1 MHPVARSIAAAGAWI
16 ALLAFHAPA
25 TAATPT
31 LTMSVGPDE
40 TLTYPS
46 DVPSLPDEHTTIIP
60 PAAGSSAYLLFG
72 ASRLTGGNSGTV
84 ALQSSDL
91 MTFTAAAGYPA
102 QVMSSLQP
110 LRSCSTTDNSAFDEN
125 YAAAGSVVQD
135 PTLPA
140 GNLIMVYEAE
150 NHCPGGISQYPYYA
164 TVGFMRSSD
173 NGKTWPS
180 PVTGALGTASRY
192 PVLQSA
198 DAQSST
204 PNQTAVG
211 NAIPSGFV
219 DGNYLYVVYVSQP
232 APPAVWDG
240 KLRIA
245 RSLLGGNG
253 QVAFMKWNNGSFSTP
268 GIGGADSAILPA
280 GGCNGTQ
287 DMGALH
293 RFDPLGIYL
302 VIFVCRNQAA
312 QQASWYF
319 STATSLDL
327 QDWSVPQL
335 IAGSQSTLIVP
346 CPVAGNTDGQQFDGW
361 FPSLVSP
368 GAAAGH
374 ISQAGYAFYG
384 KGCNTDMR
392 SFNRRTFSINI
403 GTSAPTL
410 DQQGLTGSWFQQA
423 TNGQG
428 VEVEVFPDL
437 VAQGT
442 GYLQGSW
449 FTFDVANGAADH
461 NRWYTFG
468 GDVQAGNSSAV
479 LPLYQN
485 VGGNF
490 NALPVT
496 TSTQVGYV
504 SIGFTDCT
512 DGLLT
517 YTFNDGTGRMGT
529 VPFTRLTP
537 NVSCAQGG
545 SMAANGDFGLSGNW
559 YDKTTSGQGV
569 VAELNPVAKV
579 LFFAWYTYAVSA
591 QGQGAAGQRWF
602 TGQANYAPGARAIT
616 IALYET
622 TGGLFD
628 KSPPAPMTAQVGT
641 GKLTFTSCEAATLTF
656 TFTSGS
662 NAGQAGNIPLTRV
675 GPTPSSCVF

>member
-1 MHPVARSIAAAGAWI
+1 MDCIRTAIAIACMPC
-16 ALLAFHAPA
+16 ALLAGPS
-25 TAATPT
+25 TAATT
-31 LTMSVGPDE
+31 ITMSVGPDE

-46 DVPSLPDEHTTIIP
+46 NVPSLPDEHSTIIP
-60 PAAGSSAYLLFG
+60 PAAGLSAYLLFG
-72 ASRLTGGNSGTV
+72 ASRLSGGNSGTV
-84 ALQSSDL
+84 ALQTTDL
-91 MTFTAAAGYPA
+91 STFTPVAEYPA
-102 QVMSSLQP
+102 QVMSSSLP

-140 GNLIMVYEAE
+140 GNLIMIYEAE

-164 TVGFMRSSD
+164 TVGFMRSPD
-173 NGKTWPS
+173 NGRTWPA

-192 PVLQSA
+192 PVLKSA
-198 DAQSST
+198 DPQSST
-204 PNQTAVG
+204 PNGTAVG
-211 NAIPSGFV
+211 NAIPSAMV

-232 APPAVWDG
+232 APPGVWDG

-245 RSLLGGNG
+245 RGLLGGGG
-253 QVAFMKWNNGSFSTP
+253 QVVFTKWNDGSFSAP

-280 GGCNGTQ
+280 GGCVGTE

-293 RFDPLGIYL
+293 HYDPLGIYL
-302 VIFVCRNQAA
+302 LIFVCRNDGTH
-312 QQASWYF
+312 QASWYF

-335 IAGSQSTLIVP
+335 IAGSQSTLTVP
-346 CPVAGNTDGQQFDGW
+346 CPVPGNTDGQQFDGW

-392 SFNRRTFSINI
+392 TFNRRTFSINA
-403 GTSAPTL
+403 GSSTPTL
-410 DQQGLTGSWFQQA
+410 DQHGLTGSYYQPA

-428 VEVEVFPDL
+428 FEVEVFPDL
-437 VAQGT
+437 VTQGT

-449 FTFDVANGAADH
+449 FTFDVANGGADH
-461 NRWYTFG
+461 NRWYTFA
-468 GDVQAGNSSAV
+468 GDVQAGNAATV
-479 LPLYQN
+479 LGLYQN

-496 TSTQVGYV
+496 NPTQVGHV
-504 SIGFTDCT
+504 SIGFSDCN

-517 YTFNDGTGRMGT
+517 YTFTDGTGRIGT
-529 VPFTRLTP
+529 VPFIRLTP

-545 SMAANGDFGLSGNW
+545 STAANGDFGLSGNW

-579 LFFAWYTYAVSA
+579 LFFAWYTYAVNGQA
-591 QGQGAAGQRWF
+591 QEADGQRWF
-602 TGQANYAPGARAIT
+602 TGLASYTPGART
-616 IALYET
+616 IALALYET
-622 TGGLFD
+622 TGGLFNN
-628 KSPPAPMTAQVGT
+628 STPAPASAQVGT
-641 GKLTFTSCEAATLTF
+641 AEFKFTSCAAATLTF
-656 TFTSGS
+656 SFTGGS
-662 NAGQAGNIPLTRV
+662 NAGQAGTIPLTRV
-675 GPTPSSCVF
+675 GPTPASCVF